1 MSAGYQMSVLWQEYQ
16 HKLQLLAGGNLPGFA
31 PSAHYQEPNP
41 YGGVSMYYTG
51 GFLPAGAGQT
61 GSFGGGVGGILGAVT
76 SGLQT
81 FLPTLFQSRPGGGF
95 GQVPAPVPPTQTV
108 PPTHP
113 VIGAAGNSGGMMG
126 GGAAGRAHVARYAPA
141 GTRGYHPPKHPGRCS
156 QVPAGAW
163 VRNRH
168 RNVANI
174 HALRRAISRLH
185 GFERICRKVVH
196 FVKPHTRGRPV
207 FRRRRKRS

>member
-1 MSAGYQMSVLWQEYQ
+1 MSASAQMAILWQEYQ
-16 HKLQLLAGGNLPGFA
+16 HKLQLLAGGASSGFA
-31 PSAHYQEPNP
+31 PSAHYQLPDP
-41 YGGVSMYYTG
+41 YGGRMYYTG

-61 GSFGGGVGGILGAVT
+61 SGFGGSGVLGAIT
-76 SGLQT
+76 TGLQT
-81 FLPTLFQSRPGGGF
+81 FLPTLFQQRPSGGF
-95 GQVPAPVPPTQTV
+95 GQVPAPVPPTQTI
-108 PPTHP
+108 PATHP
-113 VIGAAGNSGGMMG
+113 VIGAAGNSGATMG
-126 GGAAGRAHVARYAPA
+126 GGAAGRVHVARYAPA

-156 QVPAGAW
+156 MVPAGMW

-174 HALRRAISRLH
+174 HALRRSISRLH

-196 FVKPHTRGRPV
+196 FVSPHKRGRPV

>member
-1 MSAGYQMSVLWQEYQ
+1 MYGISADQIFGLGGDFLTFGQSPT
-16 HKLQLLAGGNLPGFA
+16 LQIRSP
-31 PSAHYQEPNP
+31 
-41 YGGVSMYYTG
+41 MYYTG

-61 GSFGGGVGGILGAVT
+61 SGFGGGGILGAVT

-81 FLPTLFQSRPGGGF
+81 FLPTLFQQRPSGGF

-113 VIGAAGNSGGMMG
+113 VIGAAGNSGGTMG
-126 GGAAGRAHVARYAPA
+126 GTALVAGRAHMARYAPA
-141 GTRGYHPPKHPGRCS
+141 GTRGYHPPKHPSACS
-156 QVPAGAW
+156 RVPAGMW

-174 HALRRAISRLH
+174 HALRRSISRLH

-196 FVKPHTRGRPV
+196 FVSPHKRGRPV